1 MRFFDRDLFRRER
14 REAPGRAGYSPP
26 GQTPYVFERAA
37 FTQRC
42 GTACALNRVPARLVR
57 AREAKEETDSV
68 GRCPTNS
75 TRSQNMKRFVRRLKN
90 DECGQDLIEYALL
103 AAFISLVA
111 IAAITNVGSGLNGVW
126 GNVDTQMTSAAG
138 AAS

>member
-1 MRFFDRDLFRRER
+1 
-14 REAPGRAGYSPP
+14 
-26 GQTPYVFERAA
+26 
-37 FTQRC
+37 
-42 GTACALNRVPARLVR
+42 
-57 AREAKEETDSV
+57 
-68 GRCPTNS
+68 
-75 TRSQNMKRFVRRLKN
+75 MKRFVRRLKN